1 MRTSMSVAFGSLLF
15 GTAAAAAADPA
26 VSTVDA
32 APTRERIVLDGAL
45 DEAAW
50 RDATPLRLT
59 QQDPK
64 PGEPTPY
71 DTQVRVLI
79 DGTHLYL
86 GVTCADPAFARRS
99 VHTLERDS
107 DQSGDDHVTI
117 VLDTFGA
124 HRTGYVFQVNAGGGR
139 TDGLISPSS
148 RDPSFDW
155 DGIWDAAVQPTP
167 TGWSAEIA
175 IDTRSL

>member
-1 MRTSMSVAFGSLLF
+1 MLASMSLAFGSLLF
-15 GTAAAAAADPA
+15 GIAAMAAP
-26 VSTVDA
+26 DA
-32 APTRERIVLDGAL
+32 AVPTAHAATTRERIVLDGAL

-50 RDATPLRLT
+50 RNATPIRLT

-71 DTQVRVLI
+71 DTQVRVLV
-79 DGTHLYL
+79 DGAHLYL
-86 GVTCADPAFARRS
+86 GISCTDPAFARRS

-124 HRTGYVFQVNAGGGR
+124 HRT
-139 TDGLISPSS
+139 
-148 RDPSFDW
+148 
-155 DGIWDAAVQPTP
+155 
-167 TGWSAEIA
+167 
-175 IDTRSL
+175 